1 MDGGALWVTVHGVAK
16 NCTQMS
22 DFTII
27 LNDLHTA
34 RYFSEHG
41 WVGYLTSSSLSIILL
56 AIIRPKQQSYSSAEM
71 LGTPRN

>member
-1 MDGGALWVTVHGVAK
+1 MDGGASWVTVHRVAK
-16 NCTQMS
+16 SWTRLS

-27 LNDLHTA
+27 LKDLHTA
-34 RYFSEHG
+34 RYFSEQG
-41 WVGYLTSSSLSIILL
+41 WVGYITSSSLSIILL